1 MRPLIIC
8 GYDGSGKSTLA
19 RELGAYYNCPVFH
32 AGPPPRDDVHA
43 MVCTKRQY
51 EAISRGMCIWD
62 RVTPISRQC
71 YQYDISEG
79 HKWEL
84 NNYLHN
90 MLIKAILVYCVGEPT
105 THKLKDY
112 DTAEH
117 TAYLSENEVRIR
129 SMYEHL
135 MDAVGKH
142 YPVVRYDFHRHDAD
156 YVLDRIAFVTYGA
169 KL

>member
-19 RELGAYYNCPVFH
+19 KELGAYYGCPVFH

-43 MVCTKRQY
+43 KVCAQRQY
-51 EAISRGMCIWD
+51 DSISRGTCIWD

-71 YQYDISEG
+71 YQHNIG
-79 HKWEL
+79 TRHRWEL
-84 NNYLHN
+84 NCYLHS
-90 MLIKAILVYCVGEPT
+90 MLAKSILVYCVGEPI
-105 THKLKDY
+105 THNLKAY

-117 TAYLSENEVRIR
+117 TAYLSENEIMIR

-135 MDAVGKH
+135 MEEISTQ
-142 YPVVRYDFHRHDAD
+142 YPIVRYDFHSHDAD
-156 YVLDRIAFVTYGA
+156 YVLDRIAFTIYRDS
-169 KL
+169 L